1 MPGSTCPSA
10 QRLQSRVSV
19 NPTWSNVPIPHEKE
33 TRILLRSF
41 PLLMLAMHLIQFSK
55 YHVSQSCC
63 RHYREHRTNRL
74 RAGRQHIPGL
84 ENLPGPRL
92 PPPPPRDFDLPLEA
106 DGGGQ
111 TLSSLPFSGAALPAD
126 GLEWGPCSTLS
137 PGVPGSL
144 GKPALPAGLPRAWG
158 GGSQGCCQ

>member
-10 QRLQSRVSV
+10 QRLQSRVSM

-33 TRILLRSF
+33 TRIFLRSF
-41 PLLMLAMHLIQFSK
+41 PLLILAMHLIVFK
-55 YHVSQSCC
+55 VS
-63 RHYREHRTNRL
+63 REPKLLPPLPRTQDEQTVSGEAAHSR
-74 RAGRQHIPGL
+74 PG
-84 ENLPGPRL
+84 ESSSSVSA
-92 PPPPPRDFDLPLEA
+92 PPPPRDFDLPLEA